1 MKYVFQGSRLVL
13 GLAFLV
19 FGLNGFFNFL
29 PQPPLPE
36 KALALAMAFGQAGYM
51 WPLIKGTEV
60 VAGLLLLSGFFVPLA
75 LILLAPIVVN
85 ILLFHIFLEGP
96 ATLGIPLV
104 ILGLGLL
111 TAWSRREDF
120 ERVLSAR

>member
-1 MKYVFQGSRLVL
+1 MKYVFTGSRLLL
-13 GLAFLV
+13 GLLFLV

-36 KALALAMAFGQAGYM
+36 KALALAMAFGQTGYM

-75 LILLAPIVVN
+75 LLFLAPIVVN
-85 ILLFHIFLEGP
+85 ILLFHTFLEDGN
-96 ATLGIPLV
+96 GIALPLV
-104 ILGLGLL
+104 LLVLGLL
-111 TAWSRREDF
+111 TAWSRKEDF
-120 ERVLSAR
+120 KTVLAAK